1 MNKAIERL
9 KRAWDENP
17 LACIAVGA
25 LAVTATAKLIE
36 ASNERARHRT
46 WDREV
51 DRRIRNDR

>member
-9 KRAWDENP
+9 KKAWDDNP

-25 LAVTATAKLIE
+25 LAVTAAAKLLD
-36 ASNERARHRT
+36 ASNERAKHRT

-51 DRRIRNDR
+51 DRRIRQGR